1 MKAGI
6 LTRHVRLYTSI
17 TVASCMNETCG
28 GCQLITNENLCS
40 GCVCRQRNYD
50 LLESS
55 ENEEHLIRKYFKYRY
70 NYQTIWLFLKMFHLI
85 QISLRT
91 LKRRLA
97 QYVLKKASTEILDE
111 TVCSIT
117 EDEVPEPLPLKG
129 HRNIWKKLRVAY
141 SIPVSKDRVCPC

>member
-1 MKAGI
+1 
-6 LTRHVRLYTSI
+6 
-17 TVASCMNETCG
+17 MNETCC